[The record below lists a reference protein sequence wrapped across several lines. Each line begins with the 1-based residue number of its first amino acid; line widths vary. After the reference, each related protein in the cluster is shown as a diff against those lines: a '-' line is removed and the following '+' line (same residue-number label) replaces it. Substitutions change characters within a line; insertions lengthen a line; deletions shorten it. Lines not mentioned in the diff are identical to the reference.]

1 MKTFLFGN
9 AKSKAEIVTRIAI
22 MLALTLLVQWL
33 TGLAGIQLL
42 TGSFVNLFILIT
54 TLLCGLIGGIVVGL
68 ITPFLGYLLGFG
80 GPVLALVPIISLAN
94 ILLAAVFTLM
104 TKLFKVAERKGV
116 LYVVFTVI
124 AVVAAA
130 AVKFLFMYFVGVK
143 LFMPY
148 LLTIG
153 TIKQPMMENL
163 SKAWGFLQLFTALIG
178 GGVATALS
186 IPLRKLSIFNAA
198 E

>member
-9 AKSKAEIVTRIAI
+9 AKGKAQIVARIAI

-68 ITPFLGYLLGFG
+68 ITPFLGFLLGFG
-80 GPVLALVPIISLAN
+80 GAVLALVPLISLAN
-94 ILLAAVFTLM
+94 ILLAAVFAFVS
-104 TKLFKVAERKGV
+104 KLFKVSERHGV
-116 LYVVFTVI
+116 SYIVFTVI

-130 AVKFLFMYFVGVK
+130 AVKFLFMYFVGAK

-153 TIKQPMMENL
+153 TIKQPMMEKL
-163 SKAWGFLQLFTALIG
+163 SQAWGTLQLFTALIG
-178 GGVATALS
+178 GAAATALS
-186 IPLRKLSIFNAA
+186 IPLRKLSIFSAA